1 VALGALDA
9 LVRPIENPARP
20 TVLESLDAVP
30 GPGNER
36 EILARVV
43 GVTGR
48 TTGGPF
54 AGVEAALLLEQPAD
68 FAVTGQAGPVHR
80 FPAGDLVALQAL
92 RSALE
97 RLMGLRQLPG

>member
-1 VALGALDA
+1 MALGAPDA
-9 LVRPIENPARP
+9 FVSPIEDPARP

-36 EILARVV
+36 EVLARVV
-43 GVTGR
+43 GMAGR
-48 TTGGPF
+48 TTGGTF
-54 AGVEAALLLEQPAD
+54 AGVEAALFLEQPVD

-80 FPAGDLVALQAL
+80 FPAGHLVALQAL
-92 RSALE
+92 GRALE